1 MNIMLQLSAKDPIT
15 LAMVGRALSTELRI
29 SMLNEINKKPTNA
42 VEIAKLLD
50 YPVSTI
56 SSNLNI
62 LEEAG
67 LITFEYL
74 PAKKGSMKIYS
85 IVYDAVSINLAQ
97 DKPMHIDVTKHVIDM
112 PIGHYSNCNVQP
124 TCGLYGDNGHI
135 GNTDDSIQAFYY
147 PEHVNA
153 NIIWFRKGN
162 IEYKVPKFDTDK
174 PINAI
179 DVELELCSE
188 YPGSNNAWK
197 SDITM
202 WINDVEIGTW
212 TSPSDFG
219 ERQGRLTPSSWPKG
233 NTQYGL
239 LKTWFV
245 GDKNLCI
252 ADYIFNDTTIGDLD
266 LDSNPY
272 ISIKIGVKEDA
283 ENQGGVNLFGR
294 KFGDYDQDIRV
305 SFYY

>member
-1 MNIMLQLSAKDPIT
+1 MLTLTSKDPST

-29 SMLNEINKKPTNA
+29 AILNEINHHAVNV
-42 VEIAKLLD
+42 VEIAKKLK

-67 LITFEYL
+67 LITSEYV
-74 PAKKGSMKIYS
+74 PAKNGSMKICS
-85 IVYDAVSINLAQ
+85 IVYGSVNISLAQDDAVSG
-97 DKPMHIDVTKHVIDM
+97 DVTKYVVDI
-112 PIGHYSNCNVQP
+112 PIGHYTDCDIQP
-124 TCGLYGDNGHI
+124 TCGLYADDGYV
-135 GNTDDSIQAFYY
+135 GNTDDSPQAFYY
-147 PEHVNA
+147 PERVDA
-153 NIIWFRKGN
+153 RIIWFRRGYL
-162 IEYKVPKFDTDK
+162 EYKVPVPASPNPLK
-174 PINAI
+174 AI

-212 TSPSDFG
+212 TAPSDFG
-219 ERQGRLTPSSWPKG
+219 ERRGRLTPEHWPVG
-233 NTQYGL
+233 NSQHGL
-239 LKTWFV
+239 LKTWHV
-245 GDKNLCI
+245 GDDELR
-252 ADYIFNDTTIGDLD
+252 ASDYISNDARMAGLD
-266 LDSNPY
+266 IDSKPY
-272 ISIKIGVKEDA
+272 LAIKIGVKEDA

-294 KFGDYDQDIRV
+294 KFGDYDQDIRI

>member
-1 MNIMLQLSAKDPIT
+1 MLTLTSKDPST

-29 SMLNEINKKPTNA
+29 AILNEINKSSTNV
-42 VEIAKLLD
+42 VEIAKKLG

-67 LITFEYL
+67 LITSEYV
-74 PAKKGSMKIYS
+74 PAKNGSMKICS
-85 IVYDAVSINLAQ
+85 IVYNAVNISLVQDAIVSNE
-97 DKPMHIDVTKHVIDM
+97 VTKHVIDI
-112 PIGHYSNCNVQP
+112 PIGHYTNCEIHP
-124 TCGLYGDNGHI
+124 TCGLYSDNGYI
-135 GNTDDSIQAFYY
+135 GNTDDSAQAFYF
-147 PEHVNA
+147 PERINA
-153 NIIWFRKGN
+153 KIIWFRRGYL
-162 IEYKVPKFDTDK
+162 EYKVPLLSSTN
-174 PINAI
+174 PIKAI

-188 YPGSNNAWK
+188 YPGSNNGWK

-219 ERQGRLTPSSWPKG
+219 ERRGRLTPEHWPIG
-233 NTQYGL
+233 NTQHGL
-239 LKTWFV
+239 LKTWFT
-245 GDKNLCI
+245 GDKDLRI
-252 ADYIFNDTTIGDLD
+252 SDYISNDIKLSE
-266 LDSNPY
+266 LNLEENPY
-272 ISIKIGVKEDA
+272 ISIKIGVKDDA
-283 ENQGGVNLFGR
+283 ENQGGINLFGK